1 MNVWRLVLRG
11 VDIGAGGLIPLV
23 FFVMVAS
30 MTAFAIGPD
39 AALLARVGAGSLWVA
54 ALLAALLPV
63 GTLIAE
69 DVADGTMDQLRVRGI
84 AVETIMAAR
93 LAAHWLGFAP
103 ALLVA
108 AVIGG
113 AMLNAD
119 VPALVTGLALGTPA
133 LAGLGLVA
141 ASLVAG
147 ARGGPALAGLI
158 VLPLALPVLIFG
170 SAGELRLLA
179 ASSLVVTAF
188 APFAAAAA
196 LRQGD
201 G

>member
-1 MNVWRLVLRG
+1 MIGRMILRG
-11 VDIGAGGLIPLV
+11 VDVAGGGLIPLV
-23 FFVMVAS
+23 FFIIVAS
-30 MTAFAIGPD
+30 LTAFALGPD
-39 AALLARVGAGSLWVA
+39 AALLARVAGGSLWVA

-63 GTLIAE
+63 GTLVAE
-69 DVADGTMDQLRVRGI
+69 DVADGTMDQLRVRGL
-84 AVETIMAAR
+84 ALETIMAAR
-93 LAAHWLGFAP
+93 LAAHWLSFAP

-108 AVIGG
+108 VVIGG

-119 VPALVTGLALGTPA
+119 VPGLLLTLLIGTPA

-141 ASLVAG
+141 AALVAG
-147 ARGGPALAGLI
+147 ARGGAALAGLI

-179 ASSLVVTAF
+179 AAALVATAI

-196 LRQGD
+196 LRATD